1 MKKLFIIVS
10 ATLLMSLSLIAR
22 DPGGIDE
29 KLLQSFSTN
38 FPSAE
43 QVHWYELPKA
53 YVVNFVAGG
62 IRSRVVYLKNGKV
75 SEFTRYYAEGNLPF
89 LVRSK
94 VKEAYPDKSIFG
106 VIEVTTVSDGGNNST
121 VVYYV
126 KLQSDKYWL
135 TVKSDTEGNLSVVE
149 KYRKAQ

>member
-1 MKKLFIIVS
+1 MKKLFIILS
-10 ATLLMSLSLIAR
+10 AMLMSFSLIAR

-29 KLLQSFSTN
+29 KLLHSFSTN
-38 FPSAE
+38 FPTAE
-43 QVHWYELPKA
+43 QVHWYEMPKA
-53 YVVNFVAGG
+53 YVVNFVVGG
-62 IRSRVVYLKNGKV
+62 IRSRVIYLKNGKV
-75 SEFTRYYAEGNLPF
+75 SEFTRYYLEGNLPF

-126 KLQSDKYWL
+126 KLESDKNWL